1 MPESGDQEVTIL
13 SDREV
18 GAALLRILALARRMG
33 MSVKT
38 TIREMGRERASPAMR
53 FAADALPV
61 ALTPGTRN

>member
-1 MPESGDQEVTIL
+1 
-13 SDREV
+13 
-18 GAALLRILALARRMG
+18 MG